1 MANVETESWDLS
13 HLIDLEAAGIE
24 VNGSAGDDEAAV
36 NALLD
41 EGDRLSDSFAG
52 DFEGKIGELDAAG
65 LRGAMERLAQL
76 SEIVG
81 RALNF
86 ATPIAVFEVC
96 GRTNKVCC
104 ANGTPLLFLAA
115 ALHSTAAAAP
125 TGKSSCLLVVEVFP
139 CMPVL
144 QAVGADIVRRQHAH
158 SMLQVLSA

>member
-1 MANVETESWDLS
+1 MDTWYYSPYPEPYASLEKLHVCEFCLKYFGKEKTLIRHMAKCEMR
-13 HLIDLEAAGIE
+13 HPP
-24 VNGSAGDDEAAV
+24 GD
-36 NALLD
+36 
-41 EGDRLSDSFAG
+41 
-52 DFEGKIGELDAAG
+52 
-65 LRGAMERLAQL
+65 
-76 SEIVG
+76 EIYRSPPEPKSPG
-81 RALNF
+81 YCK
-86 ATPIAVFEVC
+86 TPIAVFEVC